1 MFDAVTWLLIIR
13 WNCNTP
19 GKLMCV
25 KRSVW
30 DQRLLQTSLE
40 TFENFM
46 FTLENMGNCTL
57 SGDFTALCCWEFQVS
72 GWKALGRGGRRALV
86 SVTEAS
92 VHILPSL
99 HQCACF
105 DWAAATRHAALPYTV
120 GTCHRPS
127 VAGQWGWKKGG
138 KHRGDLQVVFLPS
151 PFKSTLPRAP
161 CWPLMLPV
169 HLAKRSGE
177 TQDHRNGQ
185 KQFHPLSE
193 PISTTHWE
201 GKKKKSDTSKTP
213 VKSFWVTSP
222 NMLSSHPLVLSP

>member
-1 MFDAVTWLLIIR
+1 MRVRSTFTSNFIGNFWKRHVH
-13 WNCNTP
+13 P
-19 GKLMCV
+19 GKHGKLYLIWWLY
-25 KRSVW
+25 ST
-30 DQRLLQTSLE
+30 LLLGIPGFWLE
-40 TFENFM
+40 STRPWWQAGPRVSHRG
-46 FTLENMGNCTL
+46 LCAHSAL
-57 SGDFTALCCWEFQVS
+57 SPSACLFWLGCCNQI
-72 GWKALGRGGRRALV
+72 RG
-86 SVTEAS
+86 AS
-92 VHILPSL
+92 VHGRYVSPSL
-99 HQCACF
+99 CSRA
-105 DWAAATRHAALPYTV
+105 V
-120 GTCHRPS
+120 GL
-127 VAGQWGWKKGG
+127 KKGRKTRRRAPG
-138 KHRGDLQVVFLPS
+138 CFP

-201 GKKKKSDTSKTP
+201 GKKQKSDTSKTP